1 MKEIIQTMYNPLP
14 DRLTIQ
20 PSLISGLG
28 LFAIKGIAQGT
39 NLGTTHIKVDEKI
52 FRTPL
57 GGFINCD
64 ENANCVKIE
73 MRTEGSITDKWNLVT
88 LRTITAGEELTLK
101 YTFYTIPKDFLE
113 EAEKEKKELE
123 ESYQE
128 SKRQTEERKEK
139 ERHTNPLD
147 SFSDDLQKSIK
158 ESRRQTKERKN
169 FHAKAIDGYSE

>member
-1 MKEIIQTMYNPLP
+1 LKEIIQTMYNPLP

-139 ERHTNPLD
+139 ERRTNPLD

>member
-1 MKEIIQTMYNPLP
+1 MYNPLP

-123 ESYQE
+123 ESY
-128 SKRQTEERKEK
+128 
-139 ERHTNPLD
+139 
-147 SFSDDLQKSIK
+147 K

>member
-1 MKEIIQTMYNPLP
+1 MKKLYHPLP
-14 DRLTIQ
+14 PRLTIK

-28 LFAIKGIAQGT
+28 LFATAGIAQGT
-39 NLGTTHIKVDEKI
+39 NLGTTHIKVDGTI

-64 ENANCVKIE
+64 EDANCVKVE
-73 MRTEGSITDKWNLVT
+73 MRTEGSITDKWNLLT
-88 LRTITAGEELTLK
+88 LRNIRNGEELTLK

-123 ESYQE
+123 ESY
-128 SKRQTEERKEK
+128 
-139 ERHTNPLD
+139 
-147 SFSDDLQKSIK
+147 K
-158 ESRRQTKERKN
+158 ESRRQTEERKN